1 MAKTTIKT
9 LLRAAMGSKSIRYI
23 GPDKPRRLKRSLTNI
38 GTNFKPIMASGSTSY
53 GQYGHGHSRFYYNSK
68 GSVIRDGPIK

>member
-38 GTNFKPIMASGSTSY
+38 GTNFKPIMASGSTIAMANTAKTVADFTIIVKA
-53 GQYGHGHSRFYYNSK
+53 QL
-68 GSVIRDGPIK
+68 